1 MSDNIKE
8 LDARKKEL
16 LGLEKETRKERQ
28 KLLAMVMEREA
39 HLEKRERAILD
50 REKSV
55 REKEAKLDK
64 YKEKL
69 LTMTQDLKDEA
80 KQIKTNKAKQ

>member
-55 REKEAKLDK
+55 REKEAKLDQ

-69 LTMTQDLKDEA
+69 LTMTQKLKDEA
-80 KQIKTNKAKQ
+80 KQNKADKAKQ

>member
-1 MSDNIKE
+1 MSDKIKE
-8 LDARKKEL
+8 IDARKKEL
-16 LGLEKETRKERQ
+16 LGLEKETKKERQ

-50 REKSV
+50 REKAA
-55 REKEAKLDK
+55 REKEAKLDQ

-69 LTMTQDLKDEA
+69 LTMTQNLKDEA
-80 KQIKTNKAKQ
+80 KQNK

>member
-1 MSDNIKE
+1 MSDNVKE
-8 LDARKKEL
+8 IDARKKEL

-55 REKEAKLDK
+55 REKEMKLDE

-69 LTMTQDLKDEA
+69 LAMTQKIKDEA
-80 KQIKTNKAKQ
+80 KQNK